1 LHYRVFSSCISQK
14 IWHTAVVMT
23 ARPALPNLDML
34 RPEALKA
41 LILAQQKTLTVQAE
55 EIRTQRERLHSQDEQ
70 LAGRQAEI
78 ERLQLLIAKL
88 RRMQFGRRSEKLER
102 QIEQLEL
109 QLDELATAQ
118 AEPPAASP
126 TPAAAAPAAP
136 GRKPARRPLPGHLPR
151 QTRTILPKETACP
164 DCGGELK
171 TLGEDVSEILEYV
184 PAQFQ
189 VIQQVRPKLA
199 CTHCDKIVQAE
210 APSRPIPRGLAGP
223 GLLAHVLVSKY
234 CDHLPL
240 YRQEEIYARVGVE
253 LERTTLADWVGGA
266 SQLLAPLVE
275 VLRRH
280 VIGAA
285 KLHADDTPVPV
296 LAPGLGKTKT
306 GRLWTYVR
314 DDRPAGGAT
323 PPGAWFAYSPD
334 RKGEHP
340 QGHLRHF
347 AGTLQADG
355 YAGFDKVY
363 ETGAI
368 REAACWA
375 HVRRKFYDLQVAH
388 HSPAAKE
395 ALEWIGALYDIES
408 EIRGRPP
415 DERRA
420 IRQTRAQPLLESFR
434 QWLEQCLTKLS
445 QKSDT
450 TAAVKYALGRW
461 EALTRYAEDGSLEID
476 NNAAERA
483 LRAVALGRKNYLFAG
498 SDTGGERAATLYS
511 LIGTAKL
518 NGLDPESYLRDVLS
532 RLPDHPIN
540 RIEELLPWNLVPLD
554 TAPPPTSSD
563 HPASL

>member
-1 LHYRVFSSCISQK
+1 MV
-14 IWHTAVVMT
+14 
-23 ARPALPNLDML
+23 ARPALPNLDTL
-34 RPEALKA
+34 PPEALKA
-41 LILAQQKTLTVQAE
+41 LLHAQHQTLAVQAE
-55 EIRTQRERLHSQDEQ
+55 RIQVQDEQ

-88 RRMQFGRRSEKLER
+88 RRMQFGRRSEKLQG

-126 TPAAAAPAAP
+126 TPEATAPAAP
-136 GRKPARRPLPGHLPR
+136 GRMPARRPLPGHLR
-151 QTRTILPKETACP
+151 REKRTILPKETACP
-164 DCGGELK
+164 DCGGALK
-171 TLGEDVSEILEYV
+171 ALGEDVSEILEYV
-184 PAQFQ
+184 PAHFH

-210 APSRPIPRGLAGP
+210 APSRPIARGLAGP

-275 VLRRH
+275 ELRRH
-280 VIGAA
+280 VMAAA

-296 LAPGLGKTKT
+296 LAPGLGRTKT

-314 DDRPAGGAT
+314 DDRPAGDTT
-323 PPGAWFAYSPD
+323 PPGVWFAYSPD

-355 YAGFDKVY
+355 YAGFDQVY
-363 ETGAI
+363 ATGRI

-388 HSPAAKE
+388 KSPIAQE
-395 ALEWIGALYDIES
+395 ALERIGALYAIEK

-415 DERRA
+415 DERRE
-420 IRQTRAQPLLESFR
+420 IRQARARPLLESLHA
-434 QWLEQCLTKLS
+434 WLESCLPKLS

-498 SDTGGERAATLYS
+498 SDKGGERAAVLYS

-518 NGLDPESYLRDVLS
+518 NGLDPESYFRDVLS

-540 RIEELLPWNLVPLD
+540 HIEELLPWNVVPFA
-554 TAPPPTSSD
+554 TAPPSD
-563 HPASL
+563 Q

>member
-1 LHYRVFSSCISQK
+1 MM
-14 IWHTAVVMT
+14 AP
-23 ARPALPNLDML
+23 RPALPNLDTL
-34 RPEALKA
+34 PPEGLKT
-41 LILAQQKTLTVQAE
+41 LILAQHQTLTVQAE
-55 EIRTQRERLHSQDEQ
+55 EIRAQRERLHSQDEQ

-88 RRMQFGRRSEKLER
+88 RRMQFGRRSEKLQG

-109 QLDELATAQ
+109 QLDELATAR
-118 AEPPAASP
+118 AEQPAASP
-126 TPAAAAPAAP
+126 TPGAPAPATP

-151 QTRTILPKETACP
+151 QKRTILPKETACP
-164 DCGGELK
+164 DCGGALK
-171 TLGEDVSEILEYV
+171 ALGEDVSEILEYV
-184 PAQFQ
+184 PAHFQ

-199 CTHCDKIVQAE
+199 CTHCDKIVQAA
-210 APSRPIPRGLAGP
+210 APSRPIARGLAGP

-266 SQLLAPLVE
+266 SQLLQPLVE
-275 VLRRH
+275 ALRRH
-280 VIGAA
+280 VMGAA

-296 LAPGLGKTKT
+296 LAPGLGRTKT

-314 DDRPAGGAT
+314 DDRPAGDAT
-323 PPGAWFAYSPD
+323 PPAVWFAYSPD

-355 YAGFDKVY
+355 YAGFDAVY
-363 ETGAI
+363 ETGRI

-388 HSPAAKE
+388 KSPIAQE
-395 ALEWIGALYDIES
+395 ALERIAALYAIEK
-408 EIRGRPP
+408 EIRGRPS
-415 DERRA
+415 DERRE
-420 IRQTRAQPLLESFR
+420 IRQTRARPLLESLHE
-434 QWLEQCLTKLS
+434 WLQSCLTKLS

-461 EALTRYAEDGSLEID
+461 EALTRYAEDGGLEID

-498 SDTGGERAATLYS
+498 SDRGGERAATLYS

-518 NGLDPESYLRDVLS
+518 NNLDPESYLRDVLS
-532 RLPDHPIN
+532 RLPDHPIS
-540 RIEELLPWNLVPLD
+540 RIEELLPWNVV
-554 TAPPPTSSD
+554 APGADHSSE
-563 HPASL
+563 PK

>member
-1 LHYRVFSSCISQK
+1 MAAQP
-14 IWHTAVVMT
+14 T
-23 ARPALPNLDML
+23 LPNLDTL
-34 RPEALKA
+34 PPEALKA
-41 LILAQQKTLTVQAE
+41 LIHAQHQTLTVQAE
-55 EIRTQRERLHSQDEQ
+55 EIQAQRERLHSQDEQ

-88 RRMQFGRRSEKLER
+88 RRMQFGRRSEKLDR

-109 QLDELATAQ
+109 QLDELATAS

-126 TPAAAAPAAP
+126 TPGATAPAAP

-151 QTRTILPKETACP
+151 QKRTILPKETACP
-164 DCGGELK
+164 DCGGKLK
-171 TLGEDVSEILEYV
+171 AFGEDVSEILEYV
-184 PAQFQ
+184 PAHFQ
-189 VIQQVRPKLA
+189 VLQQVRPKLA

-210 APSRPIPRGLAGP
+210 APSRPIARGLAGP

-266 SQLLAPLVE
+266 SQLLQPLVE
-275 VLRRH
+275 ALRRH
-280 VIGAA
+280 VMGAA
-285 KLHADDTPVPV
+285 KLHADDIPVPV
-296 LAPGLGKTKT
+296 LAPGLGRTKT

-314 DDRPAGGAT
+314 DDRPAGDTT
-323 PPGAWFAYSPD
+323 PPGVWFAYSPD

-363 ETGAI
+363 ETGRI

-375 HVRRKFYDLQVAH
+375 HVRRKFYDLHVAH
-388 HSPAAKE
+388 HSPVAQE
-395 ALEWIGALYDIES
+395 ALERIAALYAIER

-415 DERRA
+415 DERHA
-420 IRQTRAQPLLESFR
+420 IRQTRGRPLLESFR
-434 QWLEQCLTKLS
+434 QWLEGCLTKLS

-498 SDTGGERAATLYS
+498 SDKGGERAAVLYS

-540 RIEELLPWNLVPLD
+540 RIEELLPWNVVPLD
-554 TAPPPTSSD
+554 TAPAPTSRN
-563 HPASL
+563 HPVSL